1 MHHTE
6 ARFVNGIKRAL
17 LIATGTVAMVFAILG
32 IVAPLLPATP
42 FLLIASACFVRS
54 SDTLYRRLM
63 SNRIFGTYIRNFREG
78 RGIPLRAKIVTLMIL
93 WASLAISIIRVELV
107 VLELALVGS
116 GVLASFFIVR
126 MRTAPARE

>member
-1 MHHTE
+1 M
-6 ARFVNGIKRAL
+6 NGIKRAL
-17 LIATGTVAMVFAILG
+17 LIATGAVAMVFAILG
-32 IVAPLLPATP
+32 VVLPLLPATP

-54 SDTLYRRLM
+54 SDTLYQRLM

-78 RGIPLRAKIVTLMIL
+78 HGIPLRAKIVTLMIL

-116 GVLASFFIVR
+116 GVIASFFIVR

>member
-1 MHHTE
+1 M
-6 ARFVNGIKRAL
+6 NGIKRAL
-17 LIATGTVAMVFAILG
+17 LIATGAVAMVFAILG
-32 IVAPLLPATP
+32 IVLPLLPATP

-54 SDTLYRRLM
+54 SDTLYQRLM

-78 RGIPLRAKIVTLMIL
+78 HGIPLRAKIVTLMIL

-116 GVLASFFIVR
+116 GVIASFFIVR

>member
-32 IVAPLLPATP
+32 IVLPLLPATP

-54 SDTLYRRLM
+54 SDTLYRRLI

-93 WASLAISIIRVELV
+93 WASLAISIIRVDLV

-116 GVLASFFIVR
+116 GVIASFFIVR